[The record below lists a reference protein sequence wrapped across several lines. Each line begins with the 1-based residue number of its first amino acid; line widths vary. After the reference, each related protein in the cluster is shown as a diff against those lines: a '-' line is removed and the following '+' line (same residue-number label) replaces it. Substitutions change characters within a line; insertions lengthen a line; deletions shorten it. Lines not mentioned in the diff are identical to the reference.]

1 MAAKLAV
8 FTVLALLGSVSCQA
22 GYGGY
27 GYGGGN
33 PTPPTPT
40 YPPAPSP
47 PTPTGPSPPPTAGL
61 RVGYYD
67 DKCPGAEGIVREA
80 VRGANDGIK
89 AGLVRLFFHDC
100 FVRVSRSSTAR
111 FMYGAACI
119 KVV

>member
-1 MAAKLAV
+1 MAANNKLAV
-8 FTVLALLGSVSCQA
+8 LTVLALLGSVSCQA

-47 PTPTGPSPPPTAGL
+47 PTTYPTAGL

-100 FVRVSRSSTAR
+100 FVRVSSSRPASCTAA
-111 FMYGAACI
+111 FCI
-119 KVV
+119 AS